1 MNNTVKFNDAR
12 YPHLLK
18 EIDSPPRKIY
28 YKGNWNSGIFE
39 NCLAVVGSRRMTT
52 YGRQIATKLVSEIAR
67 AGITIVSGFMFGI
80 DATAHQAAIEA
91 GGKTIAVMPCGIEVI
106 HPKHQESLYK
116 EILKNNGLIISEF
129 EASFPPALW
138 TYPKRNR
145 IVAGLSQ
152 ATLVVE
158 AGEKSGSLITA
169 NLARRYKRKLFAVP
183 GPLTSA
189 LSKGTVQ
196 LIKEGAEI
204 VTGAE
209 DILAGYDV
217 DVGAGLAP
225 ALQGL
230 NELEQNII
238 KRLQEEP
245 MEIDVLMHS
254 VATGRGGACP
264 RPNKRAT
271 ARVAPTVSEI
281 GTALSLM
288 QIKGLVFEERGK
300 YYTKF
305 CGS

>member
-1 MNNTVKFNDAR
+1 M
-12 YPHLLK
+12 LK

-80 DATAHQAAIEA
+80 DATAHQAAIDA
-91 GGKTIAVMPCGIEVI
+91 GSKTIAVLPCGIDMI
-106 HPKHQESLYK
+106 HPEHQESLYK

-129 EASFPPALW
+129 EGAFPPALW

-152 ATLVVE
+152 ATMVVE

-169 NLARRYKRKLFAVP
+169 ELARRYKRRVFAVP
-183 GPLTSA
+183 GPLTSTV
-189 LSKGTVQ
+189 SKGAVQ
-196 LIKEGAEI
+196 LIKNGAEI

-209 DILAGYDV
+209 DVLAGYDIP
-217 DVGAGLAP
+217 VGAVREPPLR
-225 ALQGL
+225 QGL
-230 NELEQNII
+230 NKLEQSILN
-238 KRLQEEP
+238 KLQEEP
-245 MEIDVLMHS
+245 MEIDILIRS
-254 VATGRGGACP
+254 LKTS
-264 RPNKRAT
+264 
-271 ARVAPTVSEI
+271 VSEL

-288 QIKGLVFEERGK
+288 QLKGLVFEEKGK
-300 YYTKF
+300 YYVD
-305 CGS
+305 